1 MFYFFIVN
9 GNWEPLMKASTR
21 CGFGVVVHPEGVVVS
36 VHYAPCLEKK
46 VLYKWLHLPENFFF

>member
-1 MFYFFIVN
+1 
-9 GNWEPLMKASTR
+9 MKASTR

-46 VLYKWLHLPENFFF
+46 VLYKWLHLYENAPPPFFFLCNH